1 MDAEITPEPPDDERE
16 AILAAL
22 DSAVREPPVGDESQW
37 RRAALQ
43 EAVEGLDP

>member
-1 MDAEITPEPPDDERE
+1 MSPEPSDDERE

-22 DSAVREPPVGDESQW
+22 ARAGGEPPVGEESPW

-43 EAVEGLDP
+43 EGVEGLDP